1 MAFIVEQNGTTI
13 ATFTTKEQLSTNL
26 LQISQEYVNE
36 KCYIFA
42 HVTAKGRTEFTYS
55 ELVDWIES
63 LWLARRVKKEQTHK
77 QVLVAVGVTGWQ
89 KKKVWVKK

>member
-1 MAFIVEQNGTTI
+1 MAFIVEQNGVTI
-13 ATFTTKEQLSTNL
+13 STFSTKEQLSAKV
-26 LQISQEYVNE
+26 LQISQEYVNA
-36 KCYIFA
+36 KGYIFA
-42 HVTAKGRTEFTYS
+42 HVTAKGRTEFAYS

-77 QVLVAVGVTGWQ
+77 QVLVAEGVTGWQ